1 MNSNIQNIKQRFE
14 IVGIDPGLDRA
25 IEKAI
30 RVSPTDISVLIT
42 GESGVGKEI
51 IRIKIKVHK
60 KLMKQSDLQIFQ

>member
-51 IRIKIKVHK
+51 FPKIKVHK
-60 KLMKQSDLQIFQ
+60 KLMKQ